1 MKKLLL
7 IFLLIP
13 TISFSQET
21 INNFIISDGLVW
33 QKVFETNLSY
43 DELTNKIKELG
54 ILNNIEIADNKM
66 IGQTKLID
74 ADIQGAGFKRMSVP
88 LYILRSLYECFA
100 LIEFKEGRYRVT
112 LKNII
117 LVQKYDDPMD
127 KEGSRSFIEDYVI
140 KNDVF
145 ANNFIKPSEI
155 LDYTFTKSFT
165 ILPVE
170 INDDW

>member
-74 ADIQGAGFKRMSVP
+74 ADIQGAGFKRMFT
-88 LYILRSLYECFA
+88 SLH
-100 LIEFKEGRYRVT
+100 T
-112 LKNII
+112 
-117 LVQKYDDPMD
+117 
-127 KEGSRSFIEDYVI
+127 S
-140 KNDVF
+140 
-145 ANNFIKPSEI
+145 
-155 LDYTFTKSFT
+155 
-165 ILPVE
+165 
-170 INDDW
+170 

>member
-1 MKKLLL
+1 ML
-7 IFLLIP
+7 
-13 TISFSQET
+13 
-21 INNFIISDGLVW
+21 D
-33 QKVFETNLSY
+33 
-43 DELTNKIKELG
+43 
-54 ILNNIEIADNKM
+54 LNEC
-66 IGQTKLID
+66 L
-74 ADIQGAGFKRMSVP
+74 P
-88 LYILRSLYECFA
+88 LYILRSLYECFT